1 VPKRNRREGDSTHT
15 GRARRSTPQDEM
27 LAAGRIPLGPQ
38 GNAGEPTRVQ
48 LVSGTTDF
56 FDAFK
61 AALGTGSS
69 TAAGGDQFQAVLRSQ
84 EAMTQAA
91 REITE
96 ELKVA
101 TAMMRDLSVRSTENI
116 TRMNEQSARQRIDD
130 RAQMDQLIQVLATGG
145 GPGGGGGARGI
156 GGGHG
161 GGHGGAGSGHGYYDP
176 ASGRFASYGGIGSRI
191 NARAANWIH
200 NNYGTPSVGRHAS
213 PATQRSAAMM
223 SRVAGGFAHGGA
235 GMALRRIPY
244 VGTAIA
250 AAEGVNDIAEW
261 LTNER
266 AQNARYQSVLGG
278 SNSSMDNRGNPLTS
292 LGGLTDDLSQ
302 FFSGSSSSSTSGL
315 GNRMAEEGYTIGQ
328 RFSSGGFDE
337 DSARQLFQGVTSL
350 GYTGDRRA
358 GALDFAGANYKTM
371 GMGQDESMQL
381 IATSAKYAQSS
392 LQGLSRE
399 LQNVTKTATRTGQ
412 SAQVV
417 RQAFAETYAAA
428 LQASGGAGSGALAA
442 AATNMTGAGGRLLAG
457 ANPLS
462 VLNDPTSKYQMAST
476 MGMTPSQLEVAGQ
489 TNPGITM
496 QALGKRS
503 DMYMRSL
510 GSGNMKVLQDA
521 ITKSGGNQKVAAD
534 SNLMQNVASEL
545 MGSQGYDVTVA
556 KNIVSQIDPS
566 MANASDSAIAQY
578 IVNYVAG
585 NNPGNQA
592 AGLQDSMTPKNISQG
607 EREKI
612 KNPNQNGDATG
623 KGFGNFAWD
632 QNKRG
637 KDMQSDAGMW
647 SNLFNGDQTEQGYTL
662 QVNSDYYNELTKGT
676 GKSDPV
682 IEKLISEYGTD
693 PNIRFKVKTKN
704 GDKAVTF
711 GEAIRNFSDQLSSG
725 QASIVSSNKDIN
737 NRSVKDIAGTTGARV
752 TSDQNDWQGSDFDK
766 VADEVGA
773 GTADQAAADN
783 SGGGSVK
790 VGLTPGAEKLIQL
803 LDAQGNVSLDNSA
816 ASGRPMDQSTGPK

>member
-1 VPKRNRREGDSTHT
+1 MPKKNRSSGDSTPS
-15 GRARRSTPQDEM
+15 GRPRQSTSADEM
-27 LAAGRIPLGPQ
+27 LAQGRIPLGPQ
-38 GNAGEPTRVQ
+38 GQSGRDPLKVQ
-48 LVSGTTDF
+48 LVSGDKDF
-56 FDAFK
+56 FEALK
-61 AALGTGSS
+61 SALGTG
-69 TAAGGDQFQAVLRSQ
+69 TGAATGSNEQFQAMLSSS
-84 EAMTQAA
+84 EAMQQAA
-91 REITE
+91 REITS
-96 ELKVA
+96 ELKTSV
-101 TAMMRDLSVRSTENI
+101 AMMRDLQVRSTENLN
-116 TRMNEQSARQRIDD
+116 RMTEQTARD
-130 RAQMDQLIQVLATGG
+130 RQVDRDQMDTLIQLLANGG
-145 GPGGGGGARGI
+145 G

-161 GGHGGAGSGHGYYDP
+161 GGGHGGGGHGGGFYDP
-176 ASGRFASYGGIGSRI
+176 SRGGFTSYGGIGSRV
-191 NARAANWIH
+191 NARLANALH
-200 NNYGTPSVGRHAS
+200 QNYGTPSLGQHAS
-213 PATQRSAAMM
+213 QHTARNAAMM
-223 SRVAGGFAHGGA
+223 SRAAGALAHGGIGA
-235 GMALRRIPY
+235 GLRRMPY
-244 VGTAIA
+244 IGAAVTAV
-250 AAEGVNDIAEW
+250 EGVNDAAEW

-266 AQNARYQSVLGG
+266 AKNASYQSVLGG
-278 SNSSMDNRGNPLTS
+278 QNSSMDNRGNPVTS
-292 LGGLTDDLSQ
+292 VGGLIGDLSE
-302 FFSGSSSSSTSGL
+302 FMSGQSSTSTSGL
-315 GNRMAEEGYTIGQ
+315 GNRMAEEGYVMGQ

-350 GYTGDRRA
+350 GYTGDRRS
-358 GALDFAGANYKTM
+358 GALDFASSNYKTM

-381 IATSAKYAQSS
+381 IAMSAKYAQSS

-412 SAQVV
+412 SAQVM
-417 RQAFAETYAAA
+417 RQAFAETYSAA
-428 LQASGGAGSGALAA
+428 LQASGGAGAGPLAE
-442 AATNMTGAGGRLLAG
+442 AATNMVGSGGRLLNG

-462 VLNDPTSKYQMAST
+462 VLNDPTSKYQMAGA
-476 MGMTPSQLEVAGQ
+476 MGMTPSQLEAAGQ

-510 GSGNMKVLQDA
+510 GTGTMQALNGLIDQQ
-521 ITKSGGNQKVAAD
+521 GGKQKVAAD
-534 SNLMQNVASEL
+534 SNLMSNVASQL
-545 MGSQGYDVTVA
+545 MASQGYDITVA

-592 AGLQDSMTPKNISQG
+592 AALKDSMTPKNISQG
-607 EREKI
+607 ERDKI
-612 KNPNQNGDATG
+612 KNPNNTGDSTG
-623 KGFGNFAWD
+623 KGFGQFAWD

-725 QASIVSSNKDIN
+725 QASIVSSNKDLN
-737 NRSVKDIAGTTGARV
+737 NKQVKDIAGSTGAQV
-752 TSDQNDWQGSDFDK
+752 TSDQNDWQGSDYDK
-766 VADEVGA
+766 VADEIGA
-773 GTADQAAADN
+773 GSGGDSESENT
-783 SGGGSVK
+783 GGGSIT
-790 VGLTPGAEKLIQL
+790 LSLSPE
-803 LDAQGNVSLDNSA
+803 AQRLFQVNTTGNVDLDNSA
-816 ASGRPMDQSTGPK
+816 SAGRPSPQSTGPK

>member
-1 VPKRNRREGDSTHT
+1 MPKRNRREGDSTHT

-27 LAAGRIPLGPQ
+27 LAAGRIPIGPQ
-38 GNAGEPTRVQ
+38 GNAGEPARVQ

-69 TAAGGDQFQAVLRSQ
+69 QAAGGDQFQAVLRSQ

-145 GPGGGGGARGI
+145 GPGGGGGVG

-161 GGHGGAGSGHGYYDP
+161 GLGGGGGHSQGYYDP
-176 ASGRFASYGGIGSRI
+176 SSGRFASYGGIGSRI

-213 PATQRSAAMM
+213 AGTQRNAAMM

-235 GMALRRIPY
+235 GMALRRMPY

-250 AAEGVNDIAEW
+250 AAEGINEGAEW

-292 LGGLTDDLSQ
+292 LGGLTGDLSQ
-302 FFSGSSSSSTSGL
+302 FFSGSTSNSTSGL
-315 GNRMAEEGYTIGQ
+315 GNRMAEEGYAIGQ

-337 DSARQLFQGVTSL
+337 ESARQLFQGVTSL

-399 LQNVTKTATRTGQ
+399 LQNVTKTAVRTGQ
-412 SAQVV
+412 SAQVM
-417 RQAFAETYAAA
+417 RQAFAETYSAA

-462 VLNDPTSKYQMAST
+462 VLNDPTSKYQMAGA
-476 MGMTPSQLEVAGQ
+476 MGMTPSQLEAAGQ

-510 GSGNMKVLQDA
+510 GSGNMKVLQDS
-521 ITKSGGNQKVAAD
+521 ITKFGGNQKVAGD

-545 MGSQGYDVTVA
+545 MSSQGYDITVA

-592 AGLQDSMTPKNISQG
+592 AGLRDQMLPKNISQG
-607 EREKI
+607 ERDKI
-612 KNPNQNGDATG
+612 KNPNNTGDSTG
-623 KGFGNFAWD
+623 KGFGQFAWD

-682 IEKLISEYGTD
+682 IEKLIAEYGTD

-766 VADEVGA
+766 VADEIGA
-773 GTADQAAADN
+773 GTSGGDN
-783 SGGGSVK
+783 SSDNTGGGSIT
-790 VGLTPGAEKLIQL
+790 LSLSPE
-803 LDAQGNVSLDNSA
+803 AQRLFQVNTTGNVDLDNSA
-816 ASGRPMDQSTGPK
+816 AAGRPSPQSTGPK

>member
-1 VPKRNRREGDSTHT
+1 MPKRNRNQGDSTHT

-27 LAAGRIPLGPQ
+27 LAAGRIPIGPQ

-61 AALGTGSS
+61 AALGTGSGQ
-69 TAAGGDQFQAVLRSQ
+69 AAGGDQMQANLRSQ

-101 TAMMRDLSVRSTENI
+101 TAMMRDLHVRSTENI
-116 TRMNEQSARQRIDD
+116 TRMNEATARQRVDD
-130 RAQMDQLIQVLATGG
+130 RAQMDQLIQVISTGGLGGGG
-145 GPGGGGGARGI
+145 GPGGGGHG
-156 GGGHG
+156 GGGH
-161 GGHGGAGSGHGYYDP
+161 GHGYYDP
-176 ASGRFASYGGIGSRI
+176 SSGRFASYGGIGSRI
-191 NARAANWIH
+191 NARAANWLH
-200 NNYGTPSVGRHAS
+200 SNYGTPSVGRHAS
-213 PATQRSAAMM
+213 AHTARNAAMM
-223 SRVAGGFAHGGA
+223 SRVAGGFAHGGVGA
-235 GMALRRIPY
+235 AMRRMPY
-244 VGTAIA
+244 IGTAIA
-250 AAEGVNDIAEW
+250 AAEGVNDAAEW

-278 SNSSMDNRGNPLTS
+278 SNNSMDNRGNPLTS
-292 LGGLTDDLSQ
+292 LGGLAGDLGQ
-302 FFSGSSSSSTSGL
+302 FFSGQSSDSTSGL
-315 GNRMAEEGYTIGQ
+315 GNRMAEEGYVIGQ

-337 DSARQLFQGVTSL
+337 ESARKLFQGVTSL

-358 GALDFAGANYKTM
+358 GALDFASANYRTM

-381 IATSAKYAQSS
+381 IAMSAKYAQSS

-399 LQNVTKTATRTGQ
+399 LQNVTKTAVRTGQ
-412 SAQVV
+412 SAQVM
-417 RQAFAETYAAA
+417 REAFAQTYAAA
-428 LQASGGAGSGALAA
+428 LQGSGGAGAGALAE

-462 VLNDPTSKYQMAST
+462 VLNDPTSKYQMASA
-476 MGMTPSQLEVAGQ
+476 MGMTPSQLEAAGQ

-510 GSGNMKVLQDA
+510 GQGNLNRLNDLINQQ
-521 ITKSGGNQKVAAD
+521 GGKQKVAGD
-534 SNLMQNVASEL
+534 SNLMANVASSL
-545 MGSQGYDVTVA
+545 MASQGYDITVA
-556 KNIVSQIDPS
+556 RNIVSQIDPS
-566 MANASDSAIAQY
+566 MASASDSAIAQY
-578 IVNYVAG
+578 LVNYQAG
-585 NNPGNQA
+585 NNPNSQA
-592 AGLQDSMTPKNISQG
+592 AGLKDQMTPKSISA
-607 EREKI
+607 
-612 KNPNQNGDATG
+612 GDRASKKGDQADSGGGHGVGWG
-623 KGFGNFAWD
+623 KFAWD
-632 QNKRG
+632 QHLRG
-637 KDMQSDAGMW
+637 QGMQNDAGPI

-711 GEAIRNFSDQLSSG
+711 GEAIRYFSDQLSSG

-737 NRSVKDIAGTTGARV
+737 NRQVKDIAGSTGAQV
-752 TSDQNDWQGSDFDK
+752 TSDKNDWQGSDYDK
-766 VADEVGA
+766 VASEIGA
-773 GTADQAAADN
+773 NNPDDSSKEN
-783 SGGGSVK
+783 SGGGSIT
-790 VGLTPGAEKLIQL
+790 LSLSPE
-803 LDAQGNVSLDNSA
+803 AQRLFQVSTTGNVDLDNSA
-816 ASGRPMDQSTGPK
+816 AAGRPSPQSTGPK

>member
-1 VPKRNRREGDSTHT
+1 
-15 GRARRSTPQDEM
+15 M

-38 GNAGEPTRVQ
+38 GNAGEPAKVQ

-69 TAAGGDQFQAVLRSQ
+69 SATGSGDQFQAVLRSQ

-101 TAMMRDLSVRSTENI
+101 TAMMRDLQVRSAESI
-116 TRMNEQSARQRIDD
+116 TRMNEETARQRIDD
-130 RAQMDQLIQVLATGG
+130 RAQMDQLIQALSTGG
-145 GPGGGGGARGI
+145 GIDGGGGHGRGGGGGH
-156 GGGHG
+156 GH
-161 GGHGGAGSGHGYYDP
+161 YDP
-176 ASGRFASYGGIGSRI
+176 SSGRFASYGSIGSRV
-191 NARAANWIH
+191 NARAATWLH
-200 NNYGTPSVGRHAS
+200 TNYGTPSVGRHAS
-213 PATQRSAAMM
+213 AQTARNAAMM

-235 GMALRRIPY
+235 GAALRRVPY

-250 AAEGVNDIAEW
+250 AAEGINDAAEW

-278 SNSSMDNRGNPLTS
+278 SNNSMDNRGNPVTS
-292 LGGLTDDLSQ
+292 VGGLIGDLSQ
-302 FFSGSSSSSTSGL
+302 FFSGSSSDSTSGL
-315 GNRMAEEGYTIGQ
+315 GNRMAEEGYAIGQ

-337 DSARQLFQGVTSL
+337 ESARQLFQGVTSL

-399 LQNVTKTATRTGQ
+399 LQNVTKTAVRTGQ
-412 SAQVV
+412 SAQVM
-417 RQAFAETYAAA
+417 RQAFAETYSAA
-428 LQASGGAGSGALAA
+428 LQASGGAGSGALAE
-442 AATNMTGAGGRLLAG
+442 AATNMVGSGGRLLAG

-462 VLNDPTSKYQMAST
+462 VLNDPTSKYQMASA
-476 MGMTPSQLEVAGQ
+476 MGMTPSQLEAAGQ
-489 TNPGITM
+489 TNPGVTM

-510 GSGNMKVLQDA
+510 GQGNLNTLKDLINQQ
-521 ITKSGGNQKVAAD
+521 GGSRKVAGD
-534 SNLMQNVASEL
+534 SNLMANVASSL
-545 MGSQGYDVTVA
+545 MGSRGYDITVA
-556 KNIVSQIDPS
+556 RNIVSQIDPS

-578 IVNYVAG
+578 IVNYQAG

-592 AGLQDSMTPKNISQG
+592 SALQDQMTPKNISAAD
-607 EREKI
+607 RASK
-612 KNPNQNGDATG
+612 KGDQADSAG
-623 KGFGNFAWD
+623 SKGVGWGSFAW
-632 QNKRG
+632 QQHLRG
-637 KDMQSDAGMW
+637 QAMQDDAGMW
-647 SNLFNGDQTEQGYTL
+647 SNLFNGDQTNQGYTL
-662 QVNSDYYNELTKGT
+662 QINSDYYNELTKGT

-682 IEKLISEYGTD
+682 IEKLISEYGND

-711 GEAIRNFSDQLSSG
+711 GEAIRSFSDQLSSG
-725 QASIVSSNKDIN
+725 QASIVSSNKDLN
-737 NRSVKDIAGTTGARV
+737 NRQVKDIAGSTGAQI
-752 TSDQNDWQGSDFDK
+752 TSDKNDWQGSDYDK
-766 VADEVGA
+766 VASEIGA
-773 GTADQAAADN
+773 GTSDSGAKDN
-783 SGGGSVK
+783 TGGGSVTISP
-790 VGLTPGAEKLIQL
+790 TPELQKWFNFATS
-803 LDAQGNVSLDNSA
+803 GNANLDNSA

>member
-1 VPKRNRREGDSTHT
+1 MPKINRNHGDSSHT

-69 TAAGGDQFQAVLRSQ
+69 TAAGGDQFEATLRSQ

-101 TAMMRDLSVRSTENI
+101 TAMMRDLQVRSAEGI

-130 RAQMDQLIQVLATGG
+130 RAQMDQLIQVLSTGG
-145 GPGGGGGARGI
+145 GPGGGGGIGS

-161 GGHGGAGSGHGYYDP
+161 PAGGSGHGHGYYDSS
-176 ASGRFASYGGIGSRI
+176 SGQFGSYGSIGSRI
-191 NARAANWIH
+191 NARAANWLH
-200 NNYGTPSVGRHAS
+200 NNHGTPSLGRHAS
-213 PATQRSAAMM
+213 AQSARSAAMM
-223 SRVAGGFAHGGA
+223 SRVAGGFAHGGVGA
-235 GMALRRIPY
+235 AMRRVPY
-244 VGTAIA
+244 IGTAIA
-250 AAEGVNDIAEW
+250 AADGINDAAEW

-292 LGGLTDDLSQ
+292 LGGLAGDLSQ
-302 FFSGSSSSSTSGL
+302 FFSGGTSDSTSGL
-315 GNRMAEEGYTIGQ
+315 GNRMAEEGYAIGQ

-399 LQNVTKTATRTGQ
+399 LQNVTKTAVRTGQ
-412 SAQVV
+412 SAQVM
-417 RQAFAETYAAA
+417 RQAFAETYASA
-428 LQASGGAGSGALAA
+428 LQASGGAGSGQLAE

-462 VLNDPTSKYQMAST
+462 VLNDPTSKYQMAGS
-476 MGMTPSQLEVAGQ
+476 MGMTPSQLEAAGQ

-510 GSGNMKVLQDA
+510 GSGTMSNLNNL
-521 ITKSGGNQKVAAD
+521 ITQQGGKQKVAGD
-534 SNLMQNVASEL
+534 SNLMSNVASSL
-545 MGSQGYDVTVA
+545 MASQGYDITVA

-592 AGLQDSMTPKNISQG
+592 AALKDSMTPKNISAADRAGKKGDQKDNGGSQG
-607 EREKI
+607 S
-612 KNPNQNGDATG
+612 GWG
-623 KGFGNFAWD
+623 KFSWD
-632 QNKRG
+632 QHLRG
-637 KDMQSDAGMW
+637 QGMQSDAGMW

-682 IEKLISEYGTD
+682 IEKLIAEYGSD

-711 GEAIRNFSDQLSSG
+711 GEAIRSFSDQLSSG
-725 QASIVSSNKDIN
+725 QASIVSSNKDLN
-737 NRSVKDIAGTTGARV
+737 NRQVKDIAGNSGAQV
-752 TSDQNDWQGSDFDK
+752 TSDKTDWQGSDYDK
-766 VADEVGA
+766 VASEIGA
-773 GTADQAAADN
+773 GGSGDGSDN
-783 SGGGSVK
+783 TGGGTVMISLSPEAQRMLN
-790 VGLTPGAEKLIQL
+790 LTTT
-803 LDAQGNVSLDNSA
+803 GNVDLDNSA
-816 ASGRPMDQSTGPK
+816 AAGRPSPQATGPK